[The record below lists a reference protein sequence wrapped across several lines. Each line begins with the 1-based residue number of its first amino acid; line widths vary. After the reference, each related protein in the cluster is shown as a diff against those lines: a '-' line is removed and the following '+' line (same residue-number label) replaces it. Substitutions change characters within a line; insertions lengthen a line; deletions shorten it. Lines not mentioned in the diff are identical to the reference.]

1 MDPIKF
7 GWSYFVLSQRHAQ
20 DFLQVMNHWSIG
32 KIEKRKGTSASC
44 WSDKYSNK
52 CQSPKWQPRAAE
64 RSFDRPTCEG
74 ALWSE
79 FYCWWLFLWLHQNN
93 QGRWFH
99 STLEQTWQ
107 VDFRSSQVDLARQ
120 DTCGPNIRFNPG
132 GAAIPRGGVAW
143 VLRAGKGQLVTKL
156 TSWLV
161 TSSWAQDKQN
171 QEELLETK
179 PDECS
184 HSGLDWKDYLGKSGP
199 KAGETIPARR
209 GHMLN
214 CRDHEWWSC
223 GFWVQVSISE
233 VSDCCHLEYW
243 EGSGP
248 KRSLPKEL
256 HLYIVRERRIARV
269 LTHSAMKFFSCAAKK
284 WMINNDHILS
294 QGDDCGRMGN
304 QD

>member
-7 GWSYFVLSQRHAQ
+7 GWSYFVLFQRHAQ

-32 KIEKRKGTSASC
+32 KIEKRKGTSC

-120 DTCGPNIRFNPG
+120 ETCGPNIRFNPG

-143 VLRAGKGQLVTKL
+143 MLRAGKGQLVTKL

-233 VSDCCHLEYW
+233 VSDCWNTGRVQDQNEVSQRNYTCIL
-243 EGSGP
+243 SG
-248 KRSLPKEL
+248 KDGL
-256 HLYIVRERRIARV
+256 REFWRIPPW
-269 LTHSAMKFFSCAAKK
+269 SFFSCAAKK

-294 QGDDCGRMGN
+294 QGD